1 MGRARTCIELQ
12 KPRKFSVI
20 ECTIGTEHGHW
31 PPTNFCLGILV
42 LFLVYWMFDMGALI
56 LFSNYRKIGKEMLAW
71 QHTAKQSYRDTF
83 TMKMTPFKKLGIW
96 WRRWHGF
103 ASVTGQTRAVEDDE
117 CGLGGGGGGMPVV
130 SAVPMWHH
138 VPDTAAAPHRLGLEL
153 RHVTTAPH
161 QRSRWGTS
169 LLSIF
174 NTYDVGLCCYS
185 ICWPLPWCP

>member
-20 ECTIGTEHGHW
+20 VCTIGTEHGHW
-31 PPTNFCLGILV
+31 PPTYFCLGILV

-83 TMKMTPFKKLGIW
+83 TMKMTPFKKPGIW
-96 WRRWHGF
+96 WRRWHRF

-138 VPDTAAAPHRLGLEL
+138 VPDTACTSPSGSGAAACHHRSSP
-153 RHVTTAPH
+153 A
-161 QRSRWGTS
+161 
-169 LLSIF
+169 
-174 NTYDVGLCCYS
+174 
-185 ICWPLPWCP
+185 